1 MPLVFVPGPTVN
13 LVVLHVLLNKEEQQL
28 VINIYNAGCSTFI
41 AEEREAPEDWR
52 AHTQLSFSQEDH
64 LRELKLLGQYELP
77 NSTRDQFRGHEDAAT
92 SHIASGP
99 ITTPWW
105 YNM

>member
-1 MPLVFVPGPTVN
+1 MPLVFVPGPTVY
-13 LVVLHVLLNKEEQQL
+13 LVVLHMLLDKEEQQL

-52 AHTQLSFSQEDH
+52 AHTNSEATRMRPQAT
-64 LRELKLLGQYELP
+64 LP
-77 NSTRDQFRGHEDAAT
+77 RGV
-92 SHIASGP
+92 GLM
-99 ITTPWW
+99 PWW